1 MNKQAKRTPICV
13 VFFLDFDFSEYKRKC
28 KIEKIEKKKKR
39 KEKKTNEKKKIFELL
54 PS

>member
-28 KIEKIEKKKKR
+28 KIEK
-39 KEKKTNEKKKIFELL
+39 KIIIYNNL
-54 PS
+54 